1 MIHLIPEE
9 ILASSSRS
17 GIVPFLSI
25 IPSLLF
31 KLSTGL
37 RNKKTEIGSS
47 LHTRRYKYIYKF
59 GTLSFLISREK
70 EREREGRKSGRGAV
84 YAMTRNADWEGTKLA
99 VFAKLE
105 RGNLGLEVSN
115 TTFFPATSNLNPW
128 KERMSL
134 SLPRGGRGRKGEG
147 WVG

>member
-1 MIHLIPEE
+1 MDP
-9 ILASSSRS
+9 
-17 GIVPFLSI
+17 PFI
-25 IPSLLF
+25 RGDI
-31 KLSTGL
+31 
-37 RNKKTEIGSS
+37 NI
-47 LHTRRYKYIYKF
+47 YIYKF